1 LQISSKANLPTK
13 NGDFII
19 QSFIDNRG
27 KEHMVI
33 YHPDTNFDDIVN
45 IRIHSEC
52 LTGDVFGSKKC
63 DCQD

>member
-1 LQISSKANLPTK
+1 
-13 NGDFII
+13 
-19 QSFIDNRG
+19 
-27 KEHMVI
+27 MVI